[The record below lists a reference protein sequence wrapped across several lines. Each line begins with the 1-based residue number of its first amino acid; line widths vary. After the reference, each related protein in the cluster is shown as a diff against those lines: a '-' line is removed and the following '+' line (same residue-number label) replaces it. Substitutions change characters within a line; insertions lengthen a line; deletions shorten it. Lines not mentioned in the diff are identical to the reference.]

1 MSATITGVCGLS
13 WEVTM
18 AVLPRLYLKEV
29 LLELQRRKIA
39 VGRDKTLQKQEL
51 THLLQE
57 VMVCEYEQLQQHLKG
72 KISEEPS
79 PQTRAR
85 DVMTSDGQGAPY
97 VQNHHGNTSQCSPH
111 QEMVSPI
118 SSEAQQNV
126 QAQTRAKNTLQG
138 NLMTGTQ
145 VSNTTQSVVQN
156 SQNQAVEPTSHAT
169 TVTQQNLRTE
179 LEAQFAQSRAKN
191 TLQGIPSHRAQGVVQ
206 NSPHQVVKTISHM
219 TAMQQN
225 LQAQLAQAVAEYK
238 QNLPRMK
245 PSSYTGPPHTSAPVH
260 GNSFTIGQSER
271 LQMQVSPQIQQSPQA
286 MPPQPTQVIRNGL
299 AEIAKLPN
307 LPAKLLP
314 ADENTL
320 GKSPSSLV
328 SQTSPQLPPQS
339 QTVAQGG
346 LLIQDRSSS
355 SGMQRQSEVVL
366 PQGLHKGVA
375 TNGVRSNTASSM
387 AQSSPNQLVQG
398 VSLKPAGQQPSTG
411 TQLTQ
416 REANNALPGTRMPG
430 SIHKE
435 QGNMFKNSVSNSNTQ
450 TLQAFSMHE
459 NTSPYVV
466 GQGNLMIES
475 TEARN
480 MKPSHQ
486 DVQGTLYNSD
496 TTRDVSFQSAET
508 EKDGYTDKSSTHTPT
523 QTTLASQQMLLAP
536 NQQLGSENFSR
547 TDSTMQQSP
556 GQDFSQSTLHGK
568 SSVQDTSETKNTN
581 NSLPANV
588 VVKVERDDDFWPVS
602 CTTSAANNDNSG
614 IPESPSTVVKTE
626 IDDSAET
633 GSTLPVDYSVRM
645 EESTARTDNNM
656 EGEFREDYA
665 SPGHSPV
672 SSLTPIQHTMPQ
684 NFFMTPTDQHDP
696 TAISV
701 PTLPLTEPLSV
712 GTSLSQE
719 NGYGSTGFPSPDVT
733 AYVSRVS
740 MVSTRQY
747 QAQKRKTVRALLDD
761 LKRAK
766 QLKTDGL
773 TDEDDPMGIV
783 SAMRD
788 RREVRRNESRTNRG
802 ADVHVGPSVQ
812 PVLVQQQRT
821 GNMQVQQ
828 EGLAPQFPM
837 AAVSNCTFI
846 CTNVGMRSV
855 LVQQQITGN
864 MQVQQEGLTPQFPM
878 APVEANRKVPGFRAA
893 TLHKCMFCPFETR
906 LKTNLQ
912 YHLRDHADINVY
924 RCGKCSFSA
933 ATKQTLDNHAAT
945 QHHEEL
951 PFMCGVC
958 GYRTGVKDNLSTHM
972 WVVHRAGKGFQCSLC
987 DYRTSYKS
995 RLETHMINHH
1005 F

>member
-138 NLMTGTQ
+138 NLMTGAQ
-145 VSNTTQSVVQN
+145 VGNTTQSVVQN
-156 SQNQAVEPTSHAT
+156 SQNQAVEATLHAT

-191 TLQGIPSHRAQGVVQ
+191 TLQGIPSHTAQGVVQ
-206 NSPHQVVKTISHM
+206 NSPHQVVETISHM

-260 GNSFTIGQSER
+260 GNSFTVGQSDR

-286 MPPQPTQVIRNGL
+286 LPPQPTQVIRNGL

-314 ADENTL
+314 TNGTPV
-320 GKSPSSLV
+320 GSLV
-328 SQTSPQLPPQS
+328 SPQLPPNS
-339 QTVAQGG
+339 QNVAQRG
-346 LLIQDRSSS
+346 LFIQDRTSA
-355 SGMQRQSEVVL
+355 SGMQRQSEVAL

-375 TNGVRSNTASSM
+375 ANGFHSNTAPSM

-398 VSLKPAGQQPSTG
+398 VPFKQAGQQPSTG

-416 REANNALPGTRMPG
+416 REANNALQGTRMPG

-459 NTSPYVV
+459 NTSPYIV
-466 GQGNLMIES
+466 GQGNRMIES

-486 DVQGTLYNSD
+486 DVQGTLFMSD
-496 TTRDVSFQSAET
+496 TTRDISFQSTER
-508 EKDGYTDKSSTHTPT
+508 EKDGYTNKSLTNTPI
-523 QTTLASQQMLLAP
+523 QTSLASQQTLLPP
-536 NQQLGSENFSR
+536 NQQLESENFSR
-547 TDSTMQQSP
+547 TASDSTTQRLSP
-556 GQDFSQSTLHGK
+556 EEQDFSQSNLNGE
-568 SSVQDTSETKNTN
+568 SSVQNPSETKNTN

-614 IPESPSTVVKTE
+614 IPSPRVVVKTE
-626 IDDSAET
+626 IDDSVET
-633 GSTLPVDYSVRM
+633 GSTLPVDYSLRM
-645 EESTARTDNNM
+645 EESTARTENNM

-665 SPGHSPV
+665 SPEHSPV
-672 SSLTPIQHTMPQ
+672 TSSTPVHQAMPQ
-684 NFFMTPTDQHDP
+684 NVLMTQTDQHDP
-696 TAISV
+696 TPTAMSMH
-701 PTLPLTEPLSV
+701 TLPLTEPLSV

-719 NGYGSTGFPSPDVT
+719 NGYGSAGFPSPDVT

-788 RREVRRNESRTNRG
+788 RREVRRNDSRTNRG

-837 AAVSNCTFI
+837 APAEV
-846 CTNVGMRSV
+846 
-855 LVQQQITGN
+855 
-864 MQVQQEGLTPQFPM
+864 
-878 APVEANRKVPGFRAA
+878 NRKVPGFKAA

>member
-72 KISEEPS
+72 KITEVHS

-85 DVMTSDGQGAPY
+85 DVMTLDAQGAGY
-97 VQNHHGNTSQCSPH
+97 IHNHQGNTSQCSPN
-111 QEMVSPI
+111 QGMMSPI
-118 SSEAQQNV
+118 SSEAQQNA
-126 QAQTRAKNTLQG
+126 QAQLAQTRAKNTLQG
-138 NLMTGTQ
+138 NLTGTQ
-145 VSNTTQSVVQN
+145 VVHGNTPKSVVQN
-156 SQNQAVEPTSHAT
+156 SQNQAVETTSHAT

-191 TLQGIPSHRAQGVVQ
+191 TLQGIASHAAQGVVQ
-206 NSPHQVVKTISHM
+206 NSPHQVAETISHM

-260 GNSFTIGQSER
+260 GNSFTIGQSGR

-286 MPPQPTQVIRNGL
+286 VPPQPTQVIRNGL

-314 ADENTL
+314 ADENTV
-320 GKSPSSLV
+320 GKFPSSLV

-339 QTVAQGG
+339 QTVAHGG
-346 LLIQDRSSS
+346 LLIQDRTSS
-355 SGMQRQSEVVL
+355 SGMHRQSEMVL

-375 TNGVRSNTASSM
+375 TNGVRSNTAPSM
-387 AQSSPNQLVQG
+387 AQCSPNQLVQG
-398 VSLKPAGQQPSTG
+398 VSFKPAGQQPSTG
-411 TQLTQ
+411 TQHTQ
-416 REANNALPGTRMPG
+416 CEANNALPGTRMPG

-459 NTSPYVV
+459 NTSPYIV

-480 MKPSHQ
+480 MKPGHQ

-496 TTRDVSFQSAET
+496 TTRDVSFQSAER
-508 EKDGYTDKSSTHTPT
+508 EKDRYTDKSSTNTPT
-523 QTTLASQQMLLAP
+523 QTTLASQQMLLTP
-536 NQQLGSENFSR
+536 NQQLESENFNR
-547 TDSTMQQSP
+547 TDSITQQSP
-556 GQDFSQSTLHGK
+556 GQDSSQSTLHGE
-568 SSVQDTSETKNTN
+568 SSVQDSSETENTN

-626 IDDSAET
+626 IDDSVET

-645 EESTARTDNNM
+645 EESTARTENNM

-665 SPGHSPV
+665 SPEHSPV
-672 SSLTPIQHTMPQ
+672 TSSTPVHQATPQ
-684 NFFMTPTDQHDP
+684 NVLMTHTDQHDP
-696 TAISV
+696 TPTAMSMH
-701 PTLPLTEPLSV
+701 TLPLTEPLSV

-719 NGYGSTGFPSPDVT
+719 NGYGSAGFPSPDVT

-812 PVLVQQQRT
+812 PILVQQQRT

-837 AAVSNCTFI
+837 APTEV
-846 CTNVGMRSV
+846 
-855 LVQQQITGN
+855 
-864 MQVQQEGLTPQFPM
+864 
-878 APVEANRKVPGFRAA
+878 NRKVPGFKAV

-933 ATKQTLDNHAAT
+933 ATKQTLDNHVAT